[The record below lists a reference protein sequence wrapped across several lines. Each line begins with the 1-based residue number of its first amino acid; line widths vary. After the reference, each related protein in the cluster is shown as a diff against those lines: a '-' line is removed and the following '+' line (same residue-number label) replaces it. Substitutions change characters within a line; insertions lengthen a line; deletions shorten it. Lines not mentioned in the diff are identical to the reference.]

1 MTMDALQ
8 VHSCISCHAKR
19 CDNYQ
24 SLIPKTNKQF
34 GMLAKDYHTE
44 MLNH

>member
-1 MTMDALQ
+1 MDALQ
-8 VHSCISCHAKR
+8 VHSCCISCHAKI

-34 GMLAKDYHTE
+34 GMLSKDYDTH
-44 MLNH
+44 